1 MTEQNYNDTDTC
13 CEYQDC
19 ERTGVTFDESLQ
31 AWLCEEHEDT
41 PSNSTGYCNREC
53 QLGYGCDES
62 C

>member
-1 MTEQNYNDTDTC
+1 MTDEC
-13 CEYQDC
+13 CEYQNC

-41 PSNSTGYCNREC
+41 PCNSTGYCNREC
-53 QLGYGCDES
+53 QLGYGCDGS